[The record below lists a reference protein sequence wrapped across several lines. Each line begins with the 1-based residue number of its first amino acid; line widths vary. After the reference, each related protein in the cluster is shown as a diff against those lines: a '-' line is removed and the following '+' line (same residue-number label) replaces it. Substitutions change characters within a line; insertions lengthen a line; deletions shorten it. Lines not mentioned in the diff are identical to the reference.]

1 MSFRF
6 HHLRAKSE
14 PVKMRTLEHM
24 APEKQVAMH
33 EQAFKILQE
42 EFYYEI
48 RKVQA
53 IAKRKH

>member
-33 EQAFKILQE
+33 RTGLQDPSGRILL
-42 EFYYEI
+42 
-48 RKVQA
+48 
-53 IAKRKH
+53 